1 MCRKSN
7 PKREGKI
14 DMAEFAKVGAQ
25 QIGFLVLG
33 TILMIVVPLVI
44 AIIWTKKKKERFT
57 TVLVGA
63 ATFLLFAVILEKP
76 LQAVLIA
83 PTQMGLADTGISQFI
98 NARPILWAFIV
109 GLFPGVF
116 EETGRLVAYKTVLK
130 KRKNRET
137 SISHGIGHGGFEVI
151 FIVGITYA
159 TYIAYAVM
167 INTGTFGTVVDQVMT
182 QAPDQADVLMTVAS
196 GIASFSFPN
205 LCIGI
210 MERIFAVL
218 FHIGASII
226 VFYACKDKG
235 RLWLYPLAILIHT
248 AMDFIAGLTTVGVWK
263 LPVWALEGIIAIF
276 GVLTFC
282 GAFFLLYKKDKIEVE
297 QLNAVIADSR

>member
-1 MCRKSN
+1 MT
-7 PKREGKI
+7 
-14 DMAEFAKVGAQ
+14 EFAKVGTQ
-25 QIGFLVLG
+25 QIVLLALG
-33 TILMIVVPLVI
+33 TVLMIVVPLAI
-44 AIIWTKKKKERFT
+44 AIIWTKNKKERFT

-83 PTQMGLADTGISQFI
+83 PTQMGLPDTGISQFL
-98 NARPILWAFIV
+98 NARPVLWAFIV

-137 SISHGIGHGGFEVI
+137 SLSHGIGHGGFEVMYLMG
-151 FIVGITYA
+151 VTYA

-167 INTGTFGTVVDQVMT
+167 INNGSFGTVVDQVMT
-182 QAPDQADVLMTVAS
+182 QAPDQADALVTVAS
-196 GIASFSFPN
+196 GIASFSFAN
-205 LCIGI
+205 LAVSIV
-210 MERIFAVL
+210 ERVFAVL

-226 VFYACKDKG
+226 MFYACKDKS
-235 RLWLYPLAILIHT
+235 RLWLYPLAILLHT
-248 AMDFIAGLTTVGVWK
+248 AMDFIAGLTTVGLWK
-263 LPVWALEGIIAIF
+263 MPVWALEGIFAIF

-282 GAFFLLYKKDKIEVE
+282 GAFFLLYKKDVTNETI
-297 QLNAVIADSR
+297 S

>member
-1 MCRKSN
+1 MT
-7 PKREGKI
+7 
-14 DMAEFAKVGAQ
+14 EFAKVGSM
-25 QIGFLVLG
+25 QITLLVLG
-33 TILMIVVPLVI
+33 TVLMIVSPLVI

-83 PTQMGLADTGISQFI
+83 PTQMGLADTGISQFL
-98 NARPILWAFIV
+98 NARPVLWAFIV

-151 FIVGITYA
+151 FLMGVTYA

-167 INTGTFGTVVDQVMT
+167 INTGTFGTVVDQVMA
-182 QAPDQADVLMTVAS
+182 QAPDQADSLMTIAS
-196 GIASFSFPN
+196 GIASFSFAN
-205 LCIGI
+205 LALSIV
-210 MERIFAVL
+210 ERVFAVL

-235 RLWLYPLAILIHT
+235 RFWLYPLAIFLHT
-248 AMDFIAGLTTVGVWK
+248 AMDFIAGLTLAGVWNP
-263 LPVWALEGIIAIF
+263 PVWVLEGIVGLF

-282 GAFFLLYKKDKIEVE
+282 GAFFLLYKKDENVSGRTIN
-297 QLNAVIADSR
+297 QDS